1 MANLPEKQEWIDGI
15 YQLET
20 SDPVVG
26 GPGGVSNKQAE
37 QLADRTAYLK
47 KELESTGENLQS
59 HIKAADPHT
68 QYAPKASPALT
79 GTPTA
84 PTAAQAANSNQIA
97 TTAFVKAAITT
108 LVNGSPAALD
118 TLQELAK
125 ALGNDPNFS
134 VTVLNKLAEKL
145 DKAQNGADI
154 PNIAEFIRN
163 IGACKAYSSGINI
176 GGNNGKW
183 STAEFIAWL
192 KSQDAFNYPYWVCKG
207 SWSYANNKIIAD
219 TGCGDIQLAGAVVE
233 VMGSETAMTIR
244 VTTPSTAPAGVKNA
258 QFIYINHGAGF
269 SPGWRRDYNT
279 ANKPNAADVGAL
291 TDAQAEL
298 KYATLN
304 SPALIG
310 KPIAPTAVQTANDTQ
325 IATTAFVKAAINAL
339 INGAPGALDTLQEL
353 AKALGNDPNFSTTV
367 LNEIAKK
374 LPLTGGV
381 LSGQLTINNIL
392 RVTAPGSALPES
404 QGAHICWNRVNGA
417 GRTDFVNHRGSGGGG
432 FTFWN
437 GNHESLKELAS
448 LDATGGLYV
457 TGTISESGKRVYSPN
472 NKPTAADVSALP
484 ISGGTLTGSLLSSH
498 ADALRLTYGSYGV
511 IQRNDGGYFY
521 LLLTNKGD
529 TTGSWNTLRPFSI
542 NLATGDVILGHSV
555 NTGTLLEKGQ
565 RVYSPNNKPTAADI
579 GALPASGGTLTG
591 NVTISND
598 SVIKWERST
607 DYAVIG
613 FNCENDASTNYMY
626 FRTGDNGNEYFR
638 WEHTAPTSSPAVEW
652 MSLKA
657 DGLRIKGNLAYHAGN
672 KPTAAEVGAISV
684 SELAGIPLPWP
695 LATAPAGWLKCN
707 GQAFNKTTYPKLA
720 AAYPSGK
727 LPDLRGEFIRGW
739 DDARGAD
746 SSRVILSAQ
755 SDAMQPITA
764 GWTIDDQTTDTTYP
778 PSGALYF
785 DGMGTVNYDA
795 VSDRSGRGAKAH
807 FDSSRVTRT
816 ASETRPRNIAFNY
829 IVRAA

>member
-145 DKAQNGADI
+145 ALSGGTMSGSLLSSAADALRLIYGDYGVILRNDGSNFYLLLTNKGDK
-154 PNIAEFIRN
+154 
-163 IGACKAYSSGINI
+163 
-176 GGNNGKW
+176 
-183 STAEFIAWL
+183 T
-192 KSQDAFNYPYWVCKG
+192 G
-207 SWSYANNKIIAD
+207 SWNALRPFRIDLATGNVAIEHNVDVNTLLEKGKRVYSPNNKP
-219 TGCGDIQLAGAVVE
+219 T
-233 VMGSETAMTIR
+233 
-244 VTTPSTAPAGVKNA
+244 
-258 QFIYINHGAGF
+258 
-269 SPGWRRDYNT
+269 
-279 ANKPNAADVGAL
+279 AADVGAL
-291 TDAQAEL
+291 TDAQAAL
-298 KYATLN
+298 KYAPLN
-304 SPALIG
+304 SPMLIG

-392 RVTAPGSALPES
+392 RVTAPGPALPES
-404 QGAHICWNRVNGA
+404 QGAHICWNRVVGM

-437 GNHESLKELAS
+437 GNHESLKEIAS
-448 LDATGGLYV
+448 LDAAGGLYV
-457 TGTISESGKRVYSPN
+457 TGTISEGGKRVYSPN
-472 NKPTAADVSALP
+472 NKPTAADTGALA
-484 ISGGTLTGSLLSSH
+484 ITGGTLTGEVISYSPR
-498 ADALRLTYGSYGV
+498 ALRMVNGGYGAFFL
-511 IQRNDGGYFY
+511 NDGEKF
-521 LLLTNKGD
+521 LLMLTDKGNEKGD
-529 TTGSWNTLRPFSI
+529 FNSLRPLRVYL
-542 NLATGDVILGHSV
+542 NTGDVEIDQNLKIG
-555 NTGTLLEKGQ
+555 GMLYEKNQ
-565 RVYSPNNKPTAADI
+565 RVYSPNNKPTAADT

-755 SDAMQPITA
+755 SDAIKSHNHV
-764 GWTIDDQTTDTTYP
+764 YR
-778 PSGALYF
+778 
-785 DGMGTVNYDA
+785 
-795 VSDRSGRGAKAH
+795 DRYYAEATGD
-807 FDSSRVTRT
+807 DSSYLEAIPANHSKIGSHSTDNDNNHFAFIDKTT
-816 ASETRPRNIAFNY
+816 ANTGSDETRPRNIAFNY